1 MHKIIQ
7 KISAAVQIVL
17 MAPIKLPGKAMS
29 IIKYVALGLGII
41 ESVLDKEKS
50 DEVTSNR
57 VTRDG
62 EAKDEV
68 TSHGPTGDEV
78 SKES

>member
-17 MAPIKLPGKAMS
+17 LAPIKLPGKAMS

-41 ESVLDKEKS
+41 ESVLPEDKEKS
-50 DEVTSNR
+50 DEVTSHR
-57 VTRDG
+57 R
-62 EAKDEV
+62 K
-68 TSHGPTGDEV
+68 GDEV
-78 SKES
+78 SKEG